1 MSSGEFQY
9 IPSMDDKSL
18 YSSDNVRSNDPNL
31 INENRFGEENSLK
44 NLQVRG
50 FTEEEDDI
58 QDKKIK
64 KTNYK
69 KEFISKIKL
78 NKIMILIVVI
88 SGLNRLFAI
97 FGYDFII
104 MLDYYLS
111 NFFRR
116 KLYINFAFSVLIS
129 LASLYIYSIM
139 KELYLPFLNE
149 TIIPEKMISLKKP
162 KKSNYVIDIEVPPN
176 SKVMYWAAKKIE
188 GNTNPNVREAYGDY
202 SNGGIVKANS
212 DGKVKLYFNKG
223 SGYEKF
229 GKSFRPRHVHY
240 RYILEDS
247 AFMSK
252 IYTVY
257 Y

>member
-1 MSSGEFQY
+1 MTSGNFQN
-9 IPSMDDKSL
+9 IPSLDDKTL
-18 YSSDNVRSNDPNL
+18 YSSENVRSNDPNL
-31 INENRFGEENSLK
+31 INQRRFGEENSIK
-44 NLQVRG
+44 NLQVNG
-50 FTEEEDDI
+50 ITEEEDPVPT
-58 QDKKIK
+58 KKVNK
-64 KTNYK
+64 SSNK

-104 MLDYYLS
+104 MTDYYIS
-111 NFFRR
+111 NYFNR
-116 KLYINFAFSVLIS
+116 KLHINFIFSVLIS

-149 TIIPEKMISLKKP
+149 TIIPEKMIKLIKP
-162 KKSNYVIDIEVPPN
+162 KKSNFTIEVNVPPN

-188 GNTNPNVREAYGDY
+188 GKSNPTVSEAYDNY
-202 SNGGIVKANS
+202 SNGGIIKSNS
-212 DGKVKLYFNKG
+212 EGKTKLHFNQG
-223 SGYEKF
+223 SGYEKH
-229 GKSFRPRHVHY
+229 GKGYISRHVHY